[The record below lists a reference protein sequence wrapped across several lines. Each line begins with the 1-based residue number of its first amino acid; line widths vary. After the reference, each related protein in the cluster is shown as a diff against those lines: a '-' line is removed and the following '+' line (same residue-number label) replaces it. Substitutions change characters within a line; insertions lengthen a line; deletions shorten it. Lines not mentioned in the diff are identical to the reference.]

1 MKKIMI
7 SLTVWTL
14 VLTLCIAPV
23 SAEQLT
29 GGWEIAAAEDS
40 TLPEDVQAAFEKA
53 TEALL
58 GATYTPVALLA
69 TQIVAGTNYCV
80 LCQIAPVVPD
90 PVPKWALVYIYADLE
105 GKVEITN
112 IYDLDVGV
120 FAQKTEE

>member
-7 SLTVWTL
+7 SLTVLTL
-14 VLTLCIAPV
+14 VLSLCIAPV
-23 SAEQLT
+23 SAEQLA
-29 GGWEIAAAEDS
+29 GGWEITAAEGC
-40 TLPEDVQAAFEKA
+40 TLPEAAQAAFEKA
-53 TEALL
+53 TGTLL

-105 GKVEITN
+105 GNAEITN
-112 IYDLDVGV
+112 IYDLYVGA